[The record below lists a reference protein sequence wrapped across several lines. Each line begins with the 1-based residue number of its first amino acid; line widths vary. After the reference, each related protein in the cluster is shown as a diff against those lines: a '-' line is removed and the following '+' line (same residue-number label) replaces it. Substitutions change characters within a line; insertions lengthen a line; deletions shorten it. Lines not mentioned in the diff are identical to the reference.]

1 MRNEKHVLQGR
12 PPRNPVKPKIPSFCV
27 ISSPSSSISSSFF
40 HRSPAARWRTG
51 RLWML
56 TLDGRLKGI
65 APPPPP
71 SDTPPPPLH
80 TGERQPLC
88 AFTYYLA
95 QLITGRITCVGG
107 QCVSAPGLCQRFRM
121 ERRKKK
127 KKTQNPRGIKIC
139 FASHSL
145 KKKELAKPQEIWTAW
160 IRSEEIIINLK

>member
-40 HRSPAARWRTG
+40 HCSPAARWRTS

-65 APPPPP
+65 APPPSTPLRTP
-71 SDTPPPPLH
+71 RSDTPPPPLH

-88 AFTYYLA
+88 FHVLFSSIDHRTHYVCR
-95 QLITGRITCVGG
+95 GPV
-107 QCVSAPGLCQRFRM
+107 CQRSGLMPVVQNGEKGKKNPKPQRDKNLLCLTQF
-121 ERRKKK
+121 KKK
-127 KKTQNPRGIKIC
+127 GTGQTTG
-139 FASHSL
+139 
-145 KKKELAKPQEIWTAW
+145 
-160 IRSEEIIINLK
+160 NLDCLD

>member
-40 HRSPAARWRTG
+40 HCSPAARWRTG

-65 APPPPP
+65 VPP
-71 SDTPPPPLH
+71 SDTPPPSLH

-88 AFTYYLA
+88 FHVLFSSIDHRTHYVCR
-95 QLITGRITCVGG
+95 GPV
-107 QCVSAPGLCQRFRM
+107 CQRSGLM
-121 ERRKKK
+121 PVVQNGEKE
-127 KKTQNPRGIKIC
+127 KKTRNPRGIKIC

-145 KKKELAKPQEIWTAW
+145 KKRNWPNHRKSWTAW